1 MDISFDLGS
10 FIGSLLGVI
19 AAYLIA
25 RYQIYQSFNKQLQL
39 EKELAILNKNIE
51 ILESLKKLLNY
62 LDCDFNEVS
71 IKEYERILDEIQF
84 YNLYHYNEFDEIIIE
99 KSKFHS
105 ICLALLYFIR
115 NSETVD
121 REFMKRFNEINSNLM
136 ISIAYLNDYFVRRM
150 SNEVL
155 SDSFIEEYCKL
166 GDEIIEMPKKR
177 N

>member
-71 IKEYERILDEIQF
+71 IKE
-84 YNLYHYNEFDEIIIE
+84 
-99 KSKFHS
+99 
-105 ICLALLYFIR
+105 
-115 NSETVD
+115 
-121 REFMKRFNEINSNLM
+121 
-136 ISIAYLNDYFVRRM
+136 
-150 SNEVL
+150 
-155 SDSFIEEYCKL
+155 
-166 GDEIIEMPKKR
+166 
-177 N
+177 